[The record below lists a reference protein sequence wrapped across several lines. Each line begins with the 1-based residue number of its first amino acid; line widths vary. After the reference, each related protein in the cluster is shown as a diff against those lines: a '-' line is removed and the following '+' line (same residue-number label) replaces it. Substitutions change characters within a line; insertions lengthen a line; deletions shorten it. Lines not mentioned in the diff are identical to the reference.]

1 MLRITKG
8 RVINDHTLQNLRLV
22 KTAKYANIISERTF
36 EKGANF
42 IMVTLYR
49 LRNPHTNKYF
59 CQAADIVEESPF
71 EHSIVYTEETVQ
83 KILHDANVMG
93 ELLLKHIES
102 KDDFKGY
109 VLEKAS
115 LDSIIIPDEW
125 APFVERIAR
134 IDHISIQ
141 EAQKVFRQELVDYW
155 NRWAVYNP
163 FSSEE
168 MPTKPAPFE

>member
-1 MLRITKG
+1 
-8 RVINDHTLQNLRLV
+8 
-22 KTAKYANIISERTF
+22 
-36 EKGANF
+36 
-42 IMVTLYR
+42 MVTLYR

-102 KDDFKGY
+102 KEDFKGY

-115 LDSIIIPDEW
+115 LDRIIIPDEW
-125 APFVERIAR
+125 TPFVERIAR